1 MIPRL
6 FSHPCFT
13 LEIRWSNLLEF
24 PSLSL
29 IADMKK
35 SKTFRPIS
43 LSVLLASCLG
53 YSSAA
58 PFPPEGRQT
67 TWSQPGIEEVKLR
80 VFGDEYY
87 ARTETEDGYT
97 VVYNYEENRYF
108 YAALSADGSA
118 LVPSSSPL
126 PGAAPVDL
134 AKHLDLSRAKIAEI
148 AGLKS
153 DQVDGARKQ
162 RWSERVSAYQAAQAA
177 DVAADPAAI
186 KAASARVQAA
196 TVLGAKKGL
205 TILVQFPN
213 DPQTSAVDPVKFP
226 TDSAKIERFCNS
238 VGYTEDGNT
247 GSVRDYFS
255 DQSLGKLT
263 YTQTVTNIVTM
274 PRPRNFYNFKDYP
287 TNKIVRPDAGE
298 AGRLLLKDALT
309 ILKAQNFN
317 FTALTL
323 DRSRTAIATNIF
335 FAGPDSGVFSAGL
348 WPHSF
353 ALYPNFNVG
362 TSASPIYISSYQI
375 TNIEDSAPTIGTF
388 CHENGHLLLDYPDIY
403 SRYGEGVGRH
413 CLMGSGNHL
422 NDGKT
427 PAPLNVY
434 FKEIVGWTKITD
446 LSPNVSRAFA
456 LPTTG
461 NVGYRIRKPGTPSE
475 NFVVE
480 NRGIGDKWAQYSPDK
495 GMIIWHIDET
505 IDGNFYIQP
514 NSHYGIAV
522 VQADG
527 NDDLENDINRGDTGD
542 YFDLSGS
549 PEFSDSTTPD
559 SKWYSGAKSSV
570 TIKMLTA
577 VGATTD
583 VQFGSLPSD
592 TIAVTNPNGSE
603 VIYPV
608 KNFPLRWD
616 ANIVGNVKIDLY
628 QDGDFDSTII
638 ANTPNDGL
646 FEWNI
651 EGLGKFGDGF
661 SIRVSS
667 LTNALAVNDD
677 SNSSFSI
684 TNAKFPD
691 GNKLPSGWFK
701 PAGAQSTWKVSKSV
715 AFEGTKSLVSGP
727 ATDGKTSAIAYRSNF
742 KAGTVT
748 FYLKVSSEKNYDFAR
763 FYIDGVAQIFTSANS
778 KPGISG
784 DTDWVYASFPLS
796 AGRHLLKWTY
806 EKDDSYAGLKD
817 LAWLDGVALPQTT
830 QEIAVLDPKGQ
841 NILDGQSTAS
851 FPPTLSGANSQPLT
865 FTIKNTGKANLQ
877 KLSISVKGLNSADF
891 KVSSV
896 AKNVI
901 APGKSTTFKITFTPK
916 SINLRQATVVVRS
929 NDADENPF
937 SIAVQGNGIGVPQIG
952 LSLSDG
958 TKLTDDGP
966 AVNLGRAVAGSTG
979 PTKVFTIVNLGN
991 GDLKGLAISASGL
1004 NKKDFSVTSPGVTEL
1019 APGETT
1025 SFRVTFSPSARGDK
1039 RIAAIKIV
1047 SNDVRS
1053 GPFDVNLSAV
1063 ATPRKP
1069 GKKSIAA
1076 TLVETVLGRASA
1088 PCIASQTTSVEV
1100 IGGVKYL
1107 TLTIANP
1114 TASGLIGAVEVSPNL
1129 LDWYSGSQHTTI
1141 LIDDASTLKV
1151 RDNSPVTPE
1160 AKRYI
1165 RFN

>member
-6 FSHPCFT
+6 FPHPCFT
-13 LEIRWSNLLEF
+13 RGRSGAICWNF
-24 PSLSL
+24 SLSL

-35 SKTFRPIS
+35 SKTFRPIQ
-43 LSVLLASCLG
+43 LFVLLASCLG
-53 YSSAA
+53 YSNAA
-58 PFPPEGRQT
+58 PFPPEGRQI
-67 TWSQPGIEEVKLR
+67 TWGQPGAEALKLR

-97 VVYNYEENRYF
+97 VVYDGAEGRYF

-118 LVPSSSPL
+118 LVPSSAPL
-126 PGAAPVDL
+126 PGAAPVGF
-134 AKHLDLSRAKIAEI
+134 ARHLDLSSEKIAEI
-148 AGLKS
+148 AGRKS
-153 DQVDGARKQ
+153 DQVDGPRKQ
-162 RWSERVSAYQAAQAA
+162 RWSERVKAYQAVQAA
-177 DVAADPAAI
+177 EAAADPVAI
-186 KAASARVQAA
+186 KAASARIQAA
-196 TVLGAKKGL
+196 TVLGNKTGL
-205 TILVQFPN
+205 TILVEFPD
-213 DPQTSAVDPVKFP
+213 DPKTSAVDPEKFP
-226 TDSAKIERFCNS
+226 TNQAKIERFCNG

-274 PRPRNFYNFKDYP
+274 PNPRNFYNFKDYP
-287 TNKIVRPDAGE
+287 TNKVVRPDAGE
-298 AGRLLLKDALT
+298 VGRLLLKDTLT

-323 DRSRTAIATNIF
+323 DTSRTAIATNIF

-353 ALYPNFNVG
+353 ALDSKFNVG
-362 TSASPIYISSYQI
+362 TSALPIYISSYQI
-375 TNIEDSAPTIGTF
+375 TNIEDSVPTIGTF

-403 SRYGEGVGRH
+403 SRYGEGVGTH
-413 CLMGSGNHL
+413 CLMGSGNQL

-446 LSPNVSRAFA
+446 LLPNVSRAFA

-480 NRGIGDKWAQYSPDK
+480 NRGVGDKWAKFSRDN
-495 GMIIWHIDET
+495 GIIIWHIDET

-527 NDDLENDINRGDTGD
+527 KNDLEKDVNRGDSGD
-542 YFDLSGS
+542 YFDISS
-549 PEFSDSTTPD
+549 APKFSDSTTPN
-559 SKWYSGAKSSV
+559 SKWYSGAESSV
-570 TIKMLTA
+570 TVKVLTA

-583 VQFGSLPSD
+583 VQFGSLPNN
-592 TIAVTNPNGSE
+592 TIVVTSPNGSE
-603 VIYPV
+603 AIYPV
-608 KNFPLRWD
+608 ASFPLRWD

-628 QDGDFDSTII
+628 QNGNFDSTII
-638 ANTPNDGL
+638 ADTANDGL
-646 FEWNI
+646 FEWNVKS
-651 EGLGKFGDGF
+651 LSKFGDGF
-661 SIRVSS
+661 TVRVSS
-667 LTNALAVNDD
+667 LINALAVSDD
-677 SNSSFSI
+677 SDGSFSI
-684 TNAKFPD
+684 TDAQFPD

-701 PAGAQSTWKVSKSV
+701 PTGAQSTWKVSKSV
-715 AFEGTKSLVSGP
+715 AFEGTKSLVTGP
-727 ATDGKTSAIAYRSNF
+727 ASDGKTSAIAYRSNF
-742 KAGTVT
+742 KAGTVA
-748 FYLKVSSEKNYDFAR
+748 FYFKVSSEKNYDFAR

-784 DTDWVYASFPLS
+784 DTDWVYASFPLA

-830 QEIAVLDPKGQ
+830 QEIAVLNPSGQ
-841 NILDGQSTAS
+841 DILDGLFTAS
-851 FPPTLSGANSQPLT
+851 FPPTLSGDDSKPLT
-865 FTIKNTGKANLQ
+865 FTIKNTGTADLQ
-877 KLSISVKGLNSADF
+877 RLSVSVKGLNSADF
-891 KVSSV
+891 KVSSL

-901 APGKSTTFKITFTPK
+901 APGKSATFNITFAPK
-916 SINLRQATVVVRS
+916 SINLRQAIVVVRS

-937 SIAVQGNGIGVPQIG
+937 SIAVQGNGIGAPQIG
-952 LSLSDG
+952 LSLSG
-958 TKLTDDGP
+958 GKKLTDDGP
-966 AVNLGRAVAGSTG
+966 AVNLGRALVGSTG
-979 PTKVFTIVNLGN
+979 STKVFTILNTGN
-991 GDLKGLAISASGL
+991 GDLKGLAISLSGL
-1004 NKKDFSVTSPGVTEL
+1004 NKRDFSVTSPGVTEL

-1025 SFRVTFSPSARGDK
+1025 SFRVTFSPSARDK
-1039 RIAAIKIV
+1039 RVAAVKIV
-1047 SNDVRS
+1047 SNDSRS
-1053 GPFDVNLSAV
+1053 GPFEINLSAF
-1063 ATPRKP
+1063 ATPKKP

-1076 TLVETVLGRASA
+1076 SLVETVLGDASA
-1088 PCIASQTTSVEV
+1088 RSIASQTSSVEV

-1107 TLTIANP
+1107 ALTVAKP
-1114 TASGLIGAVEVSPNL
+1114 TAGGLTGTVEVSPNL
-1129 LDWYSGSQHTTI
+1129 LDWYSGTQHTTI
-1141 LIDDASTLKV
+1141 LIDDATTLKV
-1151 RDNSPVTPE
+1151 RDISPVTPGQ
-1160 AKRYI
+1160 KRYI